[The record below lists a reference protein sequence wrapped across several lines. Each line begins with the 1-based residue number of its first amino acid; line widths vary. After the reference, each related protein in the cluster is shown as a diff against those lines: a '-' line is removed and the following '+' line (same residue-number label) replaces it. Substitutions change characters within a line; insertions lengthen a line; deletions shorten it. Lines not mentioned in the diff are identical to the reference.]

1 MWSELEE
8 DTQLQLSQ
16 QEIERKK
23 GKFKHESKCGS
34 QYIVRAPELKM
45 CSIKHKTRSI
55 RMSVT
60 HSITATAYGVPP
72 VCLTKLVTSH
82 PLT

>member
-1 MWSELEE
+1 MWNELEE

-23 GKFKHESKCGS
+23 GKFKHESKCS
-34 QYIVRAPELKM
+34 QYIEKAPELKM
-45 CSIKHKTRSI
+45 YSIKHKTRSI

-60 HSITATAYGVPP
+60 HSI
-72 VCLTKLVTSH
+72 
-82 PLT
+82 

>member
-1 MWSELEE
+1 MWNELEE
-8 DTQLQLSQ
+8 DTQLQVSQ

-34 QYIVRAPELKM
+34 QYKVKAPELKM
-45 CSIKHKTRSI
+45 YSIKHKTRSI

-60 HSITATAYGVPP
+60 HSI
-72 VCLTKLVTSH
+72 
-82 PLT
+82 